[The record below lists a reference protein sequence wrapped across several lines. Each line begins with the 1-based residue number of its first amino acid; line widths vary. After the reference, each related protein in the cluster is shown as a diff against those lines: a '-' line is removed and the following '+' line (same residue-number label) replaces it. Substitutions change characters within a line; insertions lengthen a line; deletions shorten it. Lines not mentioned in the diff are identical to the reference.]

1 MTEFLDRESAEQL
14 DYRLRV
20 AAAAARESLALVAA
34 LVAEAKAGR
43 VHETLGFPSWTAYLA
58 DALGGKLHVPDG
70 VRSELIGLLAGEG
83 VSVRGIAAVAGVSKS
98 TVSREVRSLPVAE
111 QSEPTVPDGTVGEG
125 IEPVGEGSARPMAAS
140 EIVGLNGKK
149 YKRASTPVS
158 RKRDV
163 PQPNRA
169 GSARRNS
176 VRVVGGMLDLERFIE
191 ISDAPIHGTDP
202 QTGDTIVVH
211 QPTKDQLRAAYWR
224 KLMEHTGRCLDAM
237 DEGLDEIAIALMRGR
252 EQRAGRDVREQWTRD
267 ALLRARQR
275 VDDLIAQLDL
285 GDASAD
291 REESA

>member
-1 MTEFLDRESAEQL
+1 MPDSLDRTSAEQL
-14 DYRLRV
+14 DHQLRA
-20 AAAAARESLALVAA
+20 AAAAARESLELVAA

-58 DALGGKLHVPDG
+58 DALGGKLHVPDAL
-70 VRSELIGLLAGEG
+70 RSELIGLLAGEG
-83 VSVRGIAAVAGVSKS
+83 VSVRGIAAVTGVSKS

-125 IEPVGEGSARPMAAS
+125 IEPVGEGSARPTAAS

-158 RKRDV
+158 RKQALQLN
-163 PQPNRA
+163 PP

-224 KLMEHTGRCLDAM
+224 KLMEHTVRCLDAL
-237 DEGLDEIAIALMRGR
+237 DEGLDEIALALMRGR
-252 EQRAGRDVREQWTRD
+252 GQRAGRDVREQWTRD

-285 GDASAD
+285 GDESAD
-291 REESA
+291 REESP